1 MSLAANADADLDR
14 PSSAWTGWGQW
25 LALITMT
32 LDHLARYAVP
42 ESWGLGWIDSSLGR
56 IAFPLFAGMV
66 AWHGLFNTRDPLRY
80 ARRVL
85 VIGLVAQLPYA
96 LMPRDA
102 DGLILNIC
110 FTLSLGLIAG
120 AWLLGLPGRRAR
132 GVAAWQVTAEA
143 LAALA
148 VWALAGRIVEYGHLG
163 LLMIPL
169 YMLAMQRLH
178 AAGDAYAERLTSVV
192 ATLPVLVTAG
202 LMNSSEMAKA
212 FTVATCL
219 GTLLL
224 AAGAH
229 RLSPRV
235 PFSMPRRLWLAW
247 YPAHFAAIALWLGLS
262 A

>member
-1 MSLAANADADLDR
+1 MPLADAATPDTAAR
-14 PSSAWTGWGQW
+14 PSSNWAGWGQW

-32 LDHLARYAVP
+32 LDHLARYAFP
-42 ESWGLGWIDSSLGR
+42 EAWGLGWIDSSLGR

-96 LMPRDA
+96 LMPRDI

-110 FTLSLGLIAG
+110 FTLSLGLIGG
-120 AWLLGLPGRRAR
+120 AWLLNLPPRLAKGL
-132 GVAAWQVTAEA
+132 AAWRTAAES
-143 LAALA
+143 LAVLG
-148 VWALAGRIVEYGHLG
+148 VWALAGSVVEYGHLG
-163 LLMIPL
+163 LLLIPF

-178 AAGDAYAERLTSVV
+178 LSAGASAGWRTAAL
-192 ATLPVLVTAG
+192 ATLPLLLAAG
-202 LMNSSEMAKA
+202 LMNSSEMAKSV
-212 FTVATCL
+212 TVATCL
-219 GTLLL
+219 TVLCL

-229 RLSPRV
+229 RLPSKV
-235 PFSMPRRLWLAW
+235 PFAMPRRLWLAW

-262 A
+262 

>member
-1 MSLAANADADLDR
+1 MSLAANADASIAR

-32 LDHLARYAVP
+32 LDHLSRYAVP
-42 ESWGLGWIDSSLGR
+42 EAWGLSWIDSSLGR
-56 IAFPLFAGMV
+56 IAFPLFAAMV

-96 LMPRDA
+96 LMPRDI

-110 FTLSLGLIAG
+110 FTLSLGLIGG
-120 AWLLGLPGRRAR
+120 AWLLSLPARRAR
-132 GVAAWQVTAEA
+132 GLAAWRLTAET

-148 VWALAGRIVEYGHLG
+148 VWALAGRVVEYGHLG
-163 LLMIPL
+163 LLMIPF

-178 AAGDAYAERLTSVV
+178 AAGGAPGERLLGLVS
-192 ATLPVLVTAG
+192 ALPVVVTAG

-219 GTLLL
+219 AVLLL

-235 PFSMPRRLWLAW
+235 PCSMPRRLWLAW
-247 YPAHFAAIALWLGLS
+247 YPAHFAAIALWL
-262 A
+262 AIAT

>member
-1 MSLAANADADLDR
+1 MSLAANADAGVAR

-32 LDHLARYAVP
+32 LDHLSRYAVP
-42 ESWGLGWIDSSLGR
+42 EAWGLDWIDSSLGR
-56 IAFPLFAGMV
+56 IAFPLFAAMV

-96 LMPRDA
+96 LMPRDI

-110 FTLSLGLIAG
+110 FTLSLGLIGG
-120 AWLLGLPGRRAR
+120 AWLLSLPARRGRGL
-132 GVAAWQVTAEA
+132 AAWQMTAEA
-143 LAALA
+143 IAALA
-148 VWALAGRIVEYGHLG
+148 VWGLAGPVVEYGHLG

-178 AAGDAYAERLTSVV
+178 APAATPDARLLGLMS
-192 ATLPVLVTAG
+192 ALPVLVTAG
-202 LMNSSEMAKA
+202 LMNSSPMAKA

-219 GTLLL
+219 VALLL

-235 PFSMPRRLWLAW
+235 PFTMPRRLWLAW
-247 YPAHFAAIALWLGLS
+247 YPAHFAAIALWLALV
-262 A
+262 

>member
-1 MSLAANADADLDR
+1 MPLADHADASVAR

-32 LDHLARYAVP
+32 LDHLARYTLP
-42 ESWGLGWIDSSLGR
+42 EAWGLGWIDSSLGR
-56 IAFPLFAGMV
+56 IAFPLFAAMV

-85 VIGLVAQLPYA
+85 IIGLVAQLPYA
-96 LMPRDA
+96 LMPRDI

-110 FTLSLGLIAG
+110 FTLSLGLTGG
-120 AWLLGLPGRRAR
+120 AWLLSLPSRLTQGTSAWRAAAEGLI
-132 GVAAWQVTAEA
+132 A
-143 LAALA
+143 LAIWL
-148 VWALAGRIVEYGHLG
+148 LAGGVVEYGHLG

-169 YMLAMQRLH
+169 YMLAMRHLH
-178 AAGDAYAERLTSVV
+178 ANGDALADRLTS
-192 ATLPVLVTAG
+192 AFAALPVLITAG

-219 GTLLL
+219 AALLL

-229 RLSPRV
+229 RHSPRV
-235 PFSMPRRLWLAW
+235 PIAMPRRLWLAW
-247 YPAHFAAIALWLGLS
+247 YPAHFAVIALWLGLS
-262 A
+262 